1 MFYNKQL
8 GSLEELQAERA
19 AIKKKAKKKAKAIA
33 KAADKKEDN
42 VLEKGIG
49 FLSGSLTANSKL
61 APVLEIA
68 SKFALPY
75 LLKRGAQLGVR
86 KIAMTA
92 AKEVAFGYVKWKAI
106 SMAATLISNEI
117 KRRKNKKL
125 KEAN

>member
-19 AIKKKAKKKAKAIA
+19 AIKKKARKKAKAID
-33 KAADKKEDN
+33 KASDKEDI
-42 VLEKGIG
+42 VLEKGLG
-49 FLSGSLTANSKL
+49 FLSGSLTGNSKL

-68 SKFALPY
+68 SKMALPY

-106 SMAATLISNEI
+106 SIAATLISNEI

>member
-19 AIKKKAKKKAKAIA
+19 AIKKKAKKKAKAIE
-33 KAADKKEDN
+33 KTADDHEGN
-42 VLEKGIG
+42 MLEKGIG
-49 FLSGSLTANSKL
+49 FLSGSLTGNAKL

-68 SKFALPY
+68 SKVALPY

-106 SMAATLISNEI
+106 SIAATIIAN
-117 KRRKNKKL
+117 KL
-125 KEAN
+125 KKRKEEKEKEAR